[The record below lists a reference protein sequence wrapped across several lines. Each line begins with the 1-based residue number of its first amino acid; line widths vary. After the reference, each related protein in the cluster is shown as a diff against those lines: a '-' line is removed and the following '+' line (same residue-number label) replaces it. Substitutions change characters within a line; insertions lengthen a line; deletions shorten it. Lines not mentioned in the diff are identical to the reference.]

1 MEVACL
7 VKLQPQIEAIC
18 DAAQF
23 VPCAAFPSSLLCSIT
38 SLWQTCSCHHC
49 SSAVVLSGV
58 GTVQQWGWGIW
69 ARAGGAGLGP
79 SCILDIHWIE
89 LCILEGKEKTHILR
103 VLWRFRALY
112 QKAALMESLG
122 GGSVKQKISHCFS
135 GCVCAELAAG
145 DLPSHGV
152 HRWGT
157 QSQKSLLGNLWN

>member
-58 GTVQQWGWGIW
+58 GTVQQWGWWGW
-69 ARAGGAGLGP
+69 AGAGLGP
-79 SCILDIHWIE
+79 SCILDVHWIE

-122 GGSVKQKISHCFS
+122 GGSVKQKFPIASQ
-135 GCVCAELAAG
+135 AAFVLSSLLVTFPAMECIG
-145 DLPSHGV
+145 GEP
-152 HRWGT
+152 RARRAFWGT
-157 QSQKSLLGNLWN
+157 FGTD